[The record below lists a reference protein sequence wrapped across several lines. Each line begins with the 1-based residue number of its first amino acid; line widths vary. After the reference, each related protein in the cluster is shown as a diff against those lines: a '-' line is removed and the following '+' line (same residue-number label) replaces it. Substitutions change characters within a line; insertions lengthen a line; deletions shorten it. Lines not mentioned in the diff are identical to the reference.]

1 LARILITN
9 GGTHS
14 ADKWA
19 VTTAETIFPLEDTV
33 MVGERLIAAQKLQ
46 TKLAEVMSPHHEV
59 VMTDEKTSLQD
70 DPSHYNYT
78 VDASHHVDDAVHE
91 IVAASEGSP
100 WEDHFAKPEV
110 QAAIHEVVLNHMQSA
125 QHVERL
131 WHAAHNQSEEG
142 DAYRARF
149 H

>member
-1 LARILITN
+1 MSRILITN
-9 GGTHS
+9 NGTHS

-19 VTTAETIFPLEDTV
+19 VTSAEMIFPLEDTV

-46 TKLAEVMSPHHEV
+46 TKFAEVLSPHHEV
-59 VMTDEKTSLQD
+59 VISDEKTNMQD
-70 DPSHYNYT
+70 SQHFTTPI
-78 VDASHHVDDAVHE
+78 DASHHVDHAVDE
-91 IVAASEGSP
+91 IVAASVGSP

-110 QAAIHEVVLNHMQSA
+110 QAAIHDVVQNHMESA

-142 DAYRARF
+142 DQYMARF
-149 H
+149 HG